1 MDKSTYKSMAPFDN
15 CFVVLEL
22 KTLPYKEKKRL
33 KLAITENGGS
43 ISYVINKQCTLVVT
57 ISMSSLS
64 ASRVRSIKKHQTPV
78 VGVEYVSRCL
88 EKGVLLPV
96 EDYCLPPPP
105 STSLIPPRPASPL
118 PSLSVLKGTSQP
130 AEVQIQTVNAVNQA
144 ESAGNQERTYLGKF
158 RVYTESDNDLPTY
171 PTNFQVAKYSIFGK
185 VSPPI
190 GSTVYLSY
198 SLFIL
203 LVD

>member
-1 MDKSTYKSMAPFDN
+1 MGAAFPMW
-15 CFVVLEL
+15 
-22 KTLPYKEKKRL
+22 
-33 KLAITENGGS
+33 S
-43 ISYVINKQCTLVVT
+43 ISRSGAQWHKHFWIHRLDSNMLAVLMICLSCSLFFSWYISLFLSSPQCTLVVT

-118 PSLSVLKGTSQP
+118 PSLSGTSQTFP
-130 AEVQIQTVNAVNQA
+130 
-144 ESAGNQERTYLGKF
+144 LC
-158 RVYTESDNDLPTY
+158 
-171 PTNFQVAKYSIFGK
+171 FQNLNMLYWW
-185 VSPPI
+185 
-190 GSTVYLSY
+190 
-198 SLFIL
+198 
-203 LVD
+203 